1 MRRLTFVLPSSSF
14 HPFFHSS
21 FSVASHGRVPA
32 NVLLPI
38 RCMPDSFERS
48 CIMPAGFSVRSPGS
62 SWVSAPRT
70 LKPVTMASLTV
81 INTAST
87 HWRNDLARAIKA
99 LEQKKGILLGF
110 GTADWFLF
118 LHLRFDLAV
127 VWLRC
132 FALCK
137 IIPNSSA
144 HKLSAMMGHC
154 HYGVTVSL
162 VVWCC
167 FAFAAWFVF
176 GSVFCWF
183 LFRFQ

>member
-1 MRRLTFVLPSSSF
+1 
-14 HPFFHSS
+14 
-21 FSVASHGRVPA
+21 
-32 NVLLPI
+32 
-38 RCMPDSFERS
+38 
-48 CIMPAGFSVRSPGS
+48 MPAGFSVRSPGS
-62 SWVSAPRT
+62 CG
-70 LKPVTMASLTV
+70 
-81 INTAST
+81 
-87 HWRNDLARAIKA
+87 
-99 LEQKKGILLGF
+99 GILGF
-110 GTADWFLF
+110 GTADRFLF

-127 VWLRC
+127 VWLHC

-144 HKLSAMMGHC
+144 HKLSAMMGHF

-183 LFRFQ
+183 SFSFSPCSGLWTT